1 MSIEL
6 IFPTIVAIQK
16 KSPQCKVNK
25 KLKQIKKWMKEKNKR
40 CMRILVKMCSW
51 KIDEA
56 PRALHGKKL
65 WKLTK
70 QETMKA
76 LEALRARNYEAL
88 IPLKGQ
94 EIVKALENLRV
105 RNYEALRAL
114 KLKKMK

>member
-1 MSIEL
+1 
-6 IFPTIVAIQK
+6 
-16 KSPQCKVNK
+16 
-25 KLKQIKKWMKEKNKR
+25 
-40 CMRILVKMCSW
+40 
-51 KIDEA
+51 
-56 PRALHGKKL
+56 
-65 WKLTK
+65 
-70 QETMKA
+70 MKA